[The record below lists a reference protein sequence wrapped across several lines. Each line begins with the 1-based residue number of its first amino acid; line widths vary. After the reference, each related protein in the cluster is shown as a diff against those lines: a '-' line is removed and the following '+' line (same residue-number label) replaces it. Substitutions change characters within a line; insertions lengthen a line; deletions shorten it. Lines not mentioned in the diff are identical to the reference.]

1 MKNDRQQPPVLF
13 LDIDEV
19 IAFTRVAVAMPGG
32 DKIDPVSAAMIVRIC
47 ERTGARIVVSSV
59 WRSSPVVCK
68 RVFDAHGITPHLWSP
83 IVLPDDDPHE
93 DGDLRDH
100 EDRDD
105 VRDAWRTEG
114 QNASRSDAI
123 DAWLAQHPDVS
134 VWAIIDDSFQDFDQ
148 RKLGRLVHTDMMF
161 GIGLREYSRAVRL
174 LGDPDPLLKRDE
186 DVVHQHPRH
195 TIANLARKAIAALD
209 EGDDDGARR
218 LLAIISEEPLAQ

>member
-1 MKNDRQQPPVLF
+1 MKNDMKHPPVIF

-19 IAFTRVAVAMPGG
+19 IAFTRVATAMPGG
-32 DKIDPVSAAMIVRIC
+32 DKIDPVSAAMVVRIC

-59 WRSSPVVCK
+59 WRSSPVLCK

-83 IVLPDDDPHE
+83 IVVPDDDPRS

-100 EDRDD
+100 ADHDHD
-105 VRDAWRTEG
+105 RDAWRTEG

-123 DAWLAQHPDVS
+123 DAWLALRPGVRD
-134 VWAIIDDSFQDFDQ
+134 WIIIDDSFQDFDQ
-148 RKLGRLVHTDMMF
+148 KKLGRLVQTDMMF

-174 LGDPDPLLKRDE
+174 LTGVSPLGRDE
-186 DVVHQHPRH
+186 NEDYQTPRH
-195 TIANLARKAIAALD
+195 TIANLARKAMAALD

-218 LLAIISEEPLAQ
+218 LLAIIADEPLAQ